1 MENINTQTPTD
12 KQLSAILAIN
22 YNLGIN
28 FVPKTKEDARSFISD
43 NIDESK
49 HIAGVR
55 QSVNE
60 DQEIYNITE
69 EYF

>member
-1 MENINTQTPTD
+1 MQMPTD
-12 KQLSAILAIN
+12 KQLNAIIAIN
-22 YNLGIN
+22 YNLGTN
-28 FVPKTKEDARSFISD
+28 FIPETKEDARKFISD

>member
-1 MENINTQTPTD
+1 MQMPTD

-22 YNLGIN
+22 YNLGVN
-28 FVPKTKEDARSFISD
+28 FVPKTKEDARKFISD

-49 HIAGVR
+49 YIAGAR

-60 DQEIYNITE
+60 DQELYNITE